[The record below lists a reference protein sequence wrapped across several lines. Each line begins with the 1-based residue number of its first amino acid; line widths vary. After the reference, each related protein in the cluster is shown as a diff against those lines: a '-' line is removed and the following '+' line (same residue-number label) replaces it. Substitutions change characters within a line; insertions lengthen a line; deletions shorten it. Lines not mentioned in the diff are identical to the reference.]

1 MSTHNGARFAVG
13 MDVGFGNLKTCWG
26 DGELMYPARTKS
38 EGAAH
43 RGDSHRLNRKE
54 HTLDEVRVTV
64 DGQTY
69 LVGPDTHLHTLEP
82 MVADDFCNRPEYK
95 AQVIGGLYYMFRK
108 TGVLRRTIP
117 VLVLGLP
124 VSTFKIHRDQLLD
137 QYQHKALTVP
147 VPSSLQGT
155 YGREVTVRVEEVN
168 ILPQPVGSLIAWSVD
183 EGQDRSREIQDDR
196 NNLTID
202 PGARTFDWYASR
214 GTKPVYD
221 ESGAIPGGV
230 TSIVYALADYMT
242 KALGTYIDYRTAEM
256 CLSRQQL
263 SVVGLGSVDMQPF
276 HVRAKE
282 LVDEMVDGF
291 MNRIRSSTF
300 DNVLLTGGGLGLFEE
315 ALRKRF
321 PPDDIRKVSNPIMA
335 NARGYYRWGIS

>member
-1 MSTHNGARFAVG
+1 
-13 MDVGFGNLKTCWG
+13 
-26 DGELMYPARTKS
+26 
-38 EGAAH
+38 
-43 RGDSHRLNRKE
+43 
-54 HTLDEVRVTV
+54 
-64 DGQTY
+64 
-69 LVGPDTHLHTLEP
+69 
-82 MVADDFCNRPEYK
+82 
-95 AQVIGGLYYMFRK
+95 
-108 TGVLRRTIP
+108 
-117 VLVLGLP
+117 
-124 VSTFKIHRDQLLD
+124 
-137 QYQHKALTVP
+137 
-147 VPSSLQGT
+147 
-155 YGREVTVRVEEVN
+155 
-168 ILPQPVGSLIAWSVD
+168 
-183 EGQDRSREIQDDR
+183 
-196 NNLTID
+196 
-202 PGARTFDWYASR
+202 
-214 GTKPVYD
+214 
-221 ESGAIPGGV
+221 
-230 TSIVYALADYMT
+230 MT